1 MRKIGSRRSILL
13 VLCALLATPAG
24 GQVSEQEVRSWQ
36 EALADIDRALQSG
49 EWQSAGTA
57 ADELLERIIE
67 SNPDR
72 GLATLVSVAVL
83 SRALADAGNGS
94 AEDAAWYWNAAQ
106 NLNPRLRLARF
117 PGYGPAGAFLEE
129 HRLREAGAPPAGL
142 SPAPVGPGTDPP
154 SYGSSDRL
162 PETWTRFELVVA
174 EDGSVHAPVVVAPG
188 RPAAMLEALQELRG
202 LELEPAKA
210 GGKAVAVYWRPRPEL
225 WMFDRSGLPGE
236 PGIELRGDPDRVLED
251 SLASCTALGAVMETS
266 GVGVGPGSVQTL
278 KRKALRKGADALVL
292 ESADGF
298 AVKGRAYRCG
308 TDWYPPHLA
317 APEAPVS
324 GG

>member
-1 MRKIGSRRSILL
+1 MRKLASRGSILL

-24 GQVSEQEVRSWQ
+24 GQVSEREVRSWQ
-36 EALADIDRALQSG
+36 EALADIDRALQGG
-49 EWQSAGTA
+49 EWQSAGAA
-57 ADELLERIIE
+57 ADELLERIVE

-72 GLATLVSVAVL
+72 RLATLVSVAVL
-83 SRALADAGNGS
+83 SRALADAGNGR
-94 AEDAAWYWNAAQ
+94 AEDAVWHWNAAQ

-117 PGYGPAGAFLEE
+117 PAYGPAGAFLEE

-142 SPAPVGPGTDPP
+142 SPVPLGPGTDPP
-154 SYGSSDRL
+154 GYGSSGGI
-162 PETWTRFELVVA
+162 PEAWTRFELVVA

-188 RPAAMLEALQELRG
+188 RPAAILEALRELRE

-210 GGKAVAVYWRPRPEL
+210 DGKAVAVYWRPRPEL
-225 WMFDRSGLPGE
+225 WMFDESGWQAE
-236 PGIELRGDPDRVLED
+236 AGIELRGDPDRVLED
-251 SLASCTALGAVMETS
+251 SLASCTALGVVMETS
-266 GVGVGPGSVQTL
+266 GVGVGPGSVETL

-292 ESADGF
+292 ENYDES

-308 TDWYPPHLA
+308 ADWYPPHLA
-317 APEAPVS
+317 ATEAPVS